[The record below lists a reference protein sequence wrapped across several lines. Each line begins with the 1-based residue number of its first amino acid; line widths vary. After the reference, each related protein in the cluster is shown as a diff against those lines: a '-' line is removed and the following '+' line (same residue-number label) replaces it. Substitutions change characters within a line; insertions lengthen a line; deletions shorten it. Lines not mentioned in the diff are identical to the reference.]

1 MTKVSSQHKLTVQAF
16 LTPFVSGQSPVGEV
30 PDVLKNSSCSLWIS
44 MLEVYNENVYDLLAA
59 IPKGQSAAKS
69 NVKILSDGIGNFI
82 PHGNVS
88 TLK

>member
-1 MTKVSSQHKLTVQAF
+1 
-16 LTPFVSGQSPVGEV
+16 
-30 PDVLKNSSCSLWIS
+30 

-82 PHGNVS
+82 PHGNAS
-88 TLK
+88 TFIVNFSTDFIILDDIFQEMLRSTSITWPKRMRS

>member
-1 MTKVSSQHKLTVQAF
+1 
-16 LTPFVSGQSPVGEV
+16 
-30 PDVLKNSSCSLWIS
+30 

-82 PHGNVS
+82 PHGNAS
-88 TLK
+88 LLQLIYQINL